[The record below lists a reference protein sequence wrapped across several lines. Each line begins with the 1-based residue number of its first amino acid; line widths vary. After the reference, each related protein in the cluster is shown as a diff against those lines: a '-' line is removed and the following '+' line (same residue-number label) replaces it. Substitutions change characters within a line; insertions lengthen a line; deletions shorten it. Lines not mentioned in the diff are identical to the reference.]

1 MKTFIASLLIF
12 ALLCVFVGI
21 NSAKTADTVKELLSI
36 AESLPENEK
45 DFEKNPA
52 EVKKQVEELYSLWD
66 KKIDG
71 LAYIMSYDMLDR
83 ADDAVISLYSAY
95 STSDTEDFLL
105 ARAKLCD
112 SLKRLLMF
120 CGFSIKSLA

>member
-12 ALLCVFVGI
+12 ALLCVFVGV
-21 NSAKTADTVKELLSI
+21 NSAITSDTIKELLSI

-45 DFEKNPA
+45 DFEKNPE
-52 EVKKQVEELYSLWD
+52 EVKKKVEELYSLWD

-105 ARAKLCD
+105 SRAKLCD

>member
-21 NSAKTADTVKELLSI
+21 NSAKTSDTVKELLSI

>member
-12 ALLCVFVGI
+12 ALLCVFVGV
-21 NSAKTADTVKELLSI
+21 NSAITSDTIKELLSI

-66 KKIDG
+66 KKTDG

-105 ARAKLCD
+105 SRAKLCD

>member
-1 MKTFIASLLIF
+1 MKTFIASLLI
-12 ALLCVFVGI
+12 VGI

-36 AESLPENEK
+36 AESLPENEQE
-45 DFEKNPA
+45 FEKNA
-52 EVKKQVEELYSLWD
+52 EETQKKVEELYSLWD

>member
-21 NSAKTADTVKELLSI
+21 NSAKTSDTVKEILSI
-36 AESLPENEK
+36 AESLPDNEQE
-45 DFEKNPA
+45 FEKNA
-52 EVKKQVEELYSLWD
+52 EETRKKVEELYSLWD

-83 ADDAVISLYSAY
+83 ADEAVISLYSAY
-95 STSDTEDFLL
+95 SISDTEDFIL

>member
-36 AESLPENEK
+36 AESLPENEQE
-45 DFEKNPA
+45 FEKNA
-52 EVKKQVEELYSLWD
+52 EETQKKVEELYSLWD

-105 ARAKLCD
+105 ARARLRD

>member
-1 MKTFIASLLIF
+1 MEFKENTDFDLIG
-12 ALLCVFVGI
+12 LGEVMLRLSPP
-21 NSAKTADTVKELLSI
+21 NKEKISQS
-36 AESLPENEK
+36 ET
-45 DFEKNPA
+45 FEKNA
-52 EVKKQVEELYSLWD
+52 EETRKKVEELYSLWD

-83 ADDAVISLYSAY
+83 ADEAVISLYSAY
-95 STSDTEDFLL
+95 SISDTEDFIL